1 MITFMML
8 ELDLDSYSELVGFYN
23 SFFSTDVI
31 KIKDNIL
38 LWASG
43 KKEILPFEYRH
54 GI

>member
-8 ELDLDSYSELVGFYN
+8 ELDLDSYSELVGFYS

-43 KKEILPFEYRH
+43 KKEILPFKYRP